1 MLVTKLFANFTKE
14 TIKLKLDMAKILGLD
29 LGTNSIGWAIT
40 EQHEDNYTLL
50 DHGVDIFQ
58 EGVNR
63 TKSGEEPMVKI
74 RTDARALRRH
84 YYRRRLRK
92 IELLKVLVANDLC
105 PLLTLE
111 DLDNWRFRKQYP
123 MNEEF
128 LQWQRTDDNTDKNPY
143 HDRFLALTT
152 ELDMS
157 KRNDRHMLGRAFYH
171 LAQRRGFLSNRKD
184 TNNSDDGV
192 VKGAIKQLDE
202 DMEAA
207 GCSYL
212 GEFYYKLFMSGD
224 KIRTGD
230 GYGYAGRIAH
240 YEKEFNA
247 ICDKQNLS
255 AELRKSLWRAIFFQ
269 RPLKSQKGL
278 VGNCT
283 FEKDKARCPIS
294 HPCFEELRMRS
305 FINNIKIKTP
315 NDNTLRML
323 SQDEIKQIEPLFY
336 RKSKDKEH
344 FDFEDIAKK
353 LSGGKKSAYAH
364 ISDRVDTAYKFNFK
378 MSVSVSGSPMTA
390 ALRDLFGEDWL
401 STMSCVYVKGE
412 NKTPS
417 QILNDVW
424 HVLFSFDD
432 DDKLREWAKTNLQ
445 LNEEQADKFVKI
457 PVKQGYAA
465 LSLNAIDK
473 ILPYLRMGYRYD
485 EAVFIAN
492 LPRVVS
498 KEMWD
503 NDSTR
508 ESIIKDICSLLDEYA
523 ENPLYRH
530 ITKKQ
535 AIDNMLLDNY
545 GIGYNESARLYEPS
559 NIETYTKAQPNK
571 NGQVLL
577 GSPRTSSVRNPMA
590 MRALFRLRA
599 LVNQLLKEGK
609 IDKLTKINIE
619 FARGLNDAN
628 MRNAIERY
636 QRENEALHKSYAAE
650 IVKLVKAEC
659 GRDITPSDDDILKYK
674 LWIEQNKLCL
684 YTGEQISICDFIG
697 ANPKY
702 DIEHT
707 VPRSHGGDNSQMNKT
722 LCQADFNRRIKREKL
737 PAELPNHAEII
748 ARIEQLGWNKEI
760 EKLEKQIFGCDR
772 SAKSASTKAAKDKAI
787 RDRHYLRM
795 KLNYLRGK
803 LSRFTM
809 TEVPEGFSNR
819 QGVDIGIIGKYAKMY
834 LETVFDRVFTVKGA
848 TTADFRK
855 MWGLQEEYSKKERV
869 NHVHHCIDAITIAC
883 IGSGAYSKWA
893 QYQRDA
899 ERYYWQN
906 DSKPIF
912 EKPWSTFTEDV
923 KAVANELLVSHHTA
937 NNLPKHSRKKL
948 RVRGKVQLNADG
960 KPIYVQGDTARGSL
974 HKQTFYGMIMR
985 DDEKRFVVR
994 KEIHKESFS
1003 ENDVKEIVDIVV
1015 KKKVQDAIAQYGGF
1029 NKIKDIQNC
1038 PIWMNEEKGIQI
1050 KKVRV
1055 YVSSKLSPIP
1065 LGSKEQRDLSKYEY
1079 KRPYY
1084 VVNDGNYCMAIYE
1097 GVDAKGRVKRSFQ
1110 IINNMEAAKFYN
1122 GKTNR
1127 YDLVPQSDSNDY
1139 PLKCILRTGTMV
1151 LFYEKSADELRECSK
1166 AELTK
1171 RLYKV
1176 VGMAADGR
1184 VKFTYHQEARD
1195 DKAITAECGNG
1206 ISSVNVNAP
1215 VARLRLTMGNLN
1227 MFVEGYDFELTVTGE
1242 IKFKH

>member
-1 MLVTKLFANFTKE
+1 
-14 TIKLKLDMAKILGLD
+14 MAKILGLD

-40 EQHEDNYTLL
+40 EQHEDDYTLL

-58 EGVNR
+58 EGVAR
-63 TKSGEEPMVKI
+63 TKSGEEPMVKT

-105 PLLTLE
+105 PALSVE
-111 DLDNWRFRKQYP
+111 ELDEWRYHKRYP

-128 LQWQRTDDNTDKNPY
+128 LLWQRTDDNADKNPY
-143 HDRFLALTT
+143 HDRFVVLT
-152 ELDMS
+152 EKLNME
-157 KRNDRHMLGRAFYH
+157 KRSDRYLLGRALYH

-184 TNNSDDGV
+184 QANEKDDSTVTSGINDLTT
-192 VKGAIKQLDE
+192 A
-202 DMEAA
+202 MENT
-207 GCSYL
+207 GCQYL
-212 GEFYYKLFMSGD
+212 GEYFYQLYNEGEA
-224 KIRTGD
+224 IRRHYTSRKG
-230 GYGYAGRIAH
+230 H

-247 ICDKQNLS
+247 ICDKQSLS
-255 AELRKSLWRAIFFQ
+255 EELRKSLWRAIFFQ
-269 RPLKSQKGL
+269 RPLKSQKGQ

-294 HPCFEELRMRS
+294 HPRFEEFRMLS

-315 NDNTLRML
+315 QDTALRML
-323 SQDEIKQIEPLFY
+323 SAEEVALIEPLFY
-336 RKSKDKEH
+336 RKSKEH

-353 LSGGKKSAYAH
+353 LSGGKKGSYAH
-364 ISDRVDTAYKFNFK
+364 ISDKLDAAYRFNYK
-378 MSVSVSGSPMTA
+378 MSATVSGSPMTA

-412 NKTPS
+412 GKTPA

-424 HVLFSFDD
+424 HVLFSFDN

-445 LNEEQADKFVKI
+445 LNDEQADKFVKI

-485 EAVFIAN
+485 EVVFIAN
-492 LPRVVS
+492 LPKVVS
-498 KEMWD
+498 KEMWED
-503 NDSTR
+503 DLTR
-508 ESIIKDICSLLDEYA
+508 ESVIKDICSLLDEYA

-530 ITKKQ
+530 TTKKQ

-545 GIGYNESARLYEPS
+545 GIGYNESAHLYEPS
-559 NIETYTKAQPNK
+559 NIETYAKAQPNE

-636 QRENEALHKSYAAE
+636 QRENEALYRKCADE
-650 IVKLVKAEC
+650 IIKLVKEEC
-659 GRDITPSDDDILKYK
+659 GCDVVPSDDDILKYK
-674 LWIEQNKLCL
+674 LWIEQNKRCL
-684 YTGEQISICDFIG
+684 YTGSQISICDFIG
-697 ANPKY
+697 TNPKY

-707 VPRSHGGDNSQMNKT
+707 VPRSRGGDNSQMNKT
-722 LCQADFNRRIKREKL
+722 LCQNDFNRRIKREKL
-737 PAELPNHAEII
+737 PTELSNHYNVMAM
-748 ARIEQLGWNKEI
+748 IEELGWDKEI
-760 EKLEKQIFGCDR
+760 EKLEKQIAGCDR
-772 SAKSASTKAAKDKAI
+772 SAKSASTKSAKDKAI

-869 NHVHHCIDAITIAC
+869 NHIHHCIDAITIAC

-899 ERYYWQN
+899 ERYYWHN
-906 DSKPIF
+906 DSKPTF
-912 EKPWSTFTEDV
+912 DKPWPTFTEDV

-937 NNLPKHSRKKL
+937 NNVPKRSCKKL

-1003 ENDVKEIVDIVV
+1003 ENDVKEIVDVVV

-1097 GVDAKGRVKRSFQ
+1097 GIDVRGRVKRSFQ
-1110 IINNMEAAKFYN
+1110 IVNNLEAAKFYN
-1122 GKTNR
+1122 GKTNH
-1127 YDLVPQSDSNDY
+1127 YDLVPLSDSDDY

-1151 LFYEKSADELRECSK
+1151 LFYEKSSDELRDCSK
-1166 AELTK
+1166 AELVK

-1176 VGMAADGR
+1176 TGMSTSVVQKKYSYGMLTLR
-1184 VKFTYHQEARD
+1184 HNQEARPAGELNEKKGEWKID
-1195 DKAITAECGNG
+1195 EEYRPIIVINH
-1206 ISSVNVNAP
+1206 NQLNA
-1215 VARLRLTMGNLN
+1215 L
-1227 MFVEGYDFELTVTGE
+1227 VEGYDFELTVTGE

>member
-1 MLVTKLFANFTKE
+1 
-14 TIKLKLDMAKILGLD
+14 MAKILGLD

-63 TKSGEEPMVKI
+63 TKSGEEPMVKT

-105 PLLTLE
+105 PLLTIE
-111 DLDNWRFRKQYP
+111 ELDNWRYHKQYP
-123 MNEEF
+123 MNDEF
-128 LQWQRTDDNTDKNPY
+128 LLWQRTDDNTDKNPY
-143 HDRFLALTT
+143 LDRFIALTT

-157 KRNDRHMLGRAFYH
+157 KRNDRYMLGRAFYH

-184 TNNSDDGV
+184 ANNSDDGV

-212 GEFYYKLFMSGD
+212 GEFYYKLFTNGE

-230 GYGYAGRIAH
+230 GYGYAGRIVH

-247 ICDKQNLS
+247 ICDKQSLS
-255 AELRKSLWRAIFFQ
+255 DELRKSLWRAIFFQ
-269 RPLKSQKGL
+269 RPLKSQKGQ

-294 HPCFEELRMRS
+294 HPCFEEFRMLS

-353 LSGGKKSAYAH
+353 LSGGKKGSYAYILDKVEAPY
-364 ISDRVDTAYKFNFK
+364 RFNFK
-378 MSVSVSGSPMTA
+378 MSTTVSGSPMTTD
-390 ALRDLFGEDWL
+390 LRNIFGEDWL
-401 STMSCVYVKGE
+401 STICSLYLKGSE
-412 NKTPS
+412 KTET

-424 HVLFSFDD
+424 HVLFSFND
-432 DDKLREWAKTNLQ
+432 DDKLREWAQLNLQ
-445 LNEEQADKFVKI
+445 LNDELASAFVNI
-457 PVKQGYAA
+457 RVKQGYAA

-473 ILPYLRMGYRYD
+473 ILPYLRAGYRYD

-492 LPRVVS
+492 MPKVVS
-498 KEMWD
+498 KEKWS
-503 NDSTR
+503 NKVTR
-508 ESIIKDICSLLDEYA
+508 ASIIKDVCSLLDNYSTDKHY
-523 ENPLYRH
+523 YRKSDGT
-530 ITKKQ
+530 IMTKKE
-535 AIDNMLLDNY
+535 AIDDMLLKYDVNKQ
-545 GIGYNESARLYEPS
+545 ESARLYEPS
-559 NIETYTKAQPNK
+559 NIETYPQAQPNE
-571 NGQVLL
+571 NGQILL
-577 GSPRTSSVRNPMA
+577 GSPRTSSIRNPMA

-599 LVNQLLKEGK
+599 LVNQLSKEGK
-609 IDKLTKINIE
+609 IDKLTKINVE

-650 IVKLVKAEC
+650 IVKLIKAEC
-659 GRDITPSDDDILKYK
+659 GCDITPSDDDILKYK

-707 VPRSHGGDNSQMNKT
+707 VPRSRGGDNSQMNKT

-737 PAELPNHAEII
+737 PAELANHAEII
-748 ARIEQLGWNKEI
+748 ARIEQLGWDKEI
-760 EKLEKQIFGCDR
+760 EKLEKQIAGCDR
-772 SAKSASTKAAKDKAI
+772 SAKSASTKSAKDKAI

-809 TEVPEGFSNR
+809 TEVPDGFSNR

-899 ERYYWQN
+899 ECYYWHN
-906 DSKPIF
+906 DSKPVF
-912 EKPWSTFTEDV
+912 DKPWPTFTEDV
-923 KAVANELLVSHHTA
+923 KGVADDLLVSHHTA

-948 RVRGKVQLNADG
+948 RMRGKVQYNADG

-974 HKQTFYGMIMR
+974 HQQTFYGAIKR
-985 DDEKRFVVR
+985 DDEIKYVVR
-994 KEIHKESFS
+994 KSLDS
-1003 ENDVKEIVDIVV
+1003 LQQSDVDKIVDESVRECI
-1015 KKKVQDAIAQYGGF
+1015 KAAIAREGF
-1029 NKIKDIQNC
+1029 KEAMSK
-1038 PIWMNEEKGIQI
+1038 PICFNEAKGVYI
-1050 KKVRV
+1050 KKVRIFAP
-1055 YVSSKLSPIP
+1055 SITSPIH
-1065 LGSKEQRDLSKYEY
+1065 LKKHRDVSRFDH
-1079 KRPYY
+1079 KRDYY
-1084 VVNDGNYCMAIYE
+1084 VANDSNYCMAIYE

-1110 IINNMEAAKFYN
+1110 IVNTMEAAKFYN

-1139 PLKCILRTGTMV
+1139 PLKSILRIGTMV

-1206 ISSVNVNAP
+1206 ISSVNVNVP